1 VAESGVLHR
10 ASSATTEAHCLN
22 FTRSTG
28 LARSPV
34 RSRDCRAAEIELSTA
49 SLFDLDDIDA
59 QESAVNS
66 LQINLQETPA

>member
-1 VAESGVLHR
+1 
-10 ASSATTEAHCLN
+10 LN